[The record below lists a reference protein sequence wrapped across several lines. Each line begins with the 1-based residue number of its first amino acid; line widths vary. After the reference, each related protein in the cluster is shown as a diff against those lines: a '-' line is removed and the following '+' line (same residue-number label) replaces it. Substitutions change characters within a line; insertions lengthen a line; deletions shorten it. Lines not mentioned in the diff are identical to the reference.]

1 MVVKIKFYNTGSFTK
16 ALVSSE
22 GHTKL
27 CQRSN
32 LFQYLLRKRAVP
44 KNNRLV
50 GLLLLELYASESRR
64 GFPLLYL

>member
-32 LFQYLLRKRAVP
+32 LFQYLKQNSGNVQFLKTTD
-44 KNNRLV
+44 
-50 GLLLLELYASESRR
+50 
-64 GFPLLYL
+64 